1 MEKFVKFLEIAV
13 VIIIVAGII
22 AFAVWGY
29 RTGQEQ
35 AGDSMSDMIETMDS
49 IGNTNLNIYDDATL
63 SGTSVISFIKS
74 YSKHHEIMVLNK
86 STLGSVDV
94 SGVTSRTDT
103 KIASFLT
110 AANKNTYIYNES
122 HLAYQ
127 DGTDAVINKKG
138 SFKCKLIYDTDG
150 ILDLILIYQI

>member
-1 MEKFVKFLEIAV
+1 MDRFVKFLEIAV
-13 VIIIVAGII
+13 VIIMVGGII

-63 SGTSVISFIKS
+63 SGTSVISFITS
-74 YSKHHEIMVLNK
+74 YSKHHQIMVLNK
-86 STLGSVDV
+86 TRLNGVDV
-94 SGVTSRTDT
+94 STVTTTTDT
-103 KIASFLT
+103 KIAPLLT
-110 AANKNTYIYNES
+110 GAEKTKYIYNS
-122 HLAYQ
+122 TQTAYQ
-127 DGTDAVINKKG
+127 EGTNDVINKKG

-150 ILDLILIYQI
+150 ILVLVLIYQI